1 MNPNFSVHKP
11 SARTTIAFF
20 LKKHVRIYLGLTVLG
35 IVIGILEGVNLAVFI
50 PMLDNLVGS
59 SPTGVEANQKVLMQA
74 LYWLMEL
81 VPVSDKFV
89 SAGVL
94 FLVLTLL
101 KGLLSL
107 WHEYLVARSSGDV
120 LQQYRQKLIERYRD
134 APLSYFDQ
142 HRAGSLTYNL
152 NMPPIMLSKLL
163 YTIPRALIDFL
174 RFFFVMTLLFYM
186 EPVITSGV
194 TIIGFI
200 LYVLISKPLSRY
212 TYKLSVFRRSAEQ
225 EMSAVSTEWL
235 RGVRPIRT
243 AAAESHWINEY
254 TEKNELSRRTYITTT
269 FLLASPRHVFELIA
283 FSALFIGMI
292 FSYLYS
298 PGTFASHVAT
308 IGFFAMGLVRVL
320 PSFATLAR
328 TPLDIKTMLPD
339 VENLYS
345 ILKNLPEKQPD
356 GAIEFAGLQRLISL
370 KNVTVEHAGR
380 QKALDNVSINIAK
393 GQVVA
398 FVGSSGAGKTT
409 MLNALI
415 GAHAP
420 SLGHVVYDNFDLTTL
435 KKSTLLKNI
444 GYVGQDV
451 LLFHGT
457 IEQNIAYFKDLPIDA
472 IKKAAEIAE
481 ISDFINTLPNGY
493 QTMVG
498 EAGVNF
504 SGGQAQRLA
513 IARAIVNNP
522 EILILDE
529 ATSALDTSSEKMVVA
544 SLQHAS
550 QNRTVIMV
558 THRLSTV
565 KWADTIYVLDGGKVV
580 ESGTWA
586 ELSCKPYGRFYKMC
600 TEQQVL

>member
-1 MNPNFSVHKP
+1 MNKQTKEAGISK
-11 SARTTIAFF
+11 IILFF
-20 LKKHVRIYLGLTVLG
+20 LKRHIAIYSTLMLLG
-35 IVIGILEGVNLAVFI
+35 IVIGVLEAVNLAVFI

-59 SPTGVEANQKVLMQA
+59 APSGAEGSEKYLMQA
-74 LYWLMEL
+74 LYWLLRLFPTE
-81 VPVSDKFV
+81 DKFV
-89 SAGVL
+89 SAGIL
-94 FLVLTLL
+94 FLLLTVI
-101 KGLLSL
+101 KGALSL
-107 WHEYLVARSSGDV
+107 WHEYLVALASGNV
-120 LQQYRQKLIERYRD
+120 LKQYRQELIERYRD
-134 APLSYFDQ
+134 APLAYFDQ
-142 HRAGSLTYNL
+142 QRTGALTYNL

-163 YTIPRALIDFL
+163 YTLPRALIDFL
-174 RFFFVMTLLFYM
+174 RFFFVMVLLFYM
-186 EPVITSGV
+186 EPKITMEV
-194 TIIGFI
+194 TLFALI
-200 LYVLISKPLSRY
+200 LYFVVSRPLSRY
-212 TYKLSVFRRSAEQ
+212 TYKLSLLRRSAEQ

-243 AAAESHWINEY
+243 AAAESHWIDGY
-254 TEKNELSRRTYITTT
+254 SVKNEVSRSSYIKTT

-292 FSYLYS
+292 LAYLRAPHAFSS
-298 PGTFASHVAT
+298 QVAT

-339 VENLYS
+339 VENLYT
-345 ILKNLPEKQPD
+345 ILNSLPDKEND
-356 GAIEFAGLQRLISL
+356 GAIQFSNLKKAISL
-370 KNVTVEHAGR
+370 EAVSVEYEGR
-380 QKALDNVSINIAK
+380 GKSLDNVSLNILK

-409 MLNALI
+409 LLNVLI
-415 GAHAP
+415 GAQQP
-420 SLGHVVYDNFDLTTL
+420 SDGRVIYDDFNLSTL
-435 KKSTLLKNI
+435 NKLSLLKNI

-457 IEQNIAYFKDLPIDA
+457 IEQNIAYFKNLPMRA

-481 ISDFINTLPNGY
+481 ISSFIEGLPNGY
-493 QTMVG
+493 KTMVG

-529 ATSALDTSSEKMVVA
+529 ATSALDTSSEKMVVEA
-544 SLQHAS
+544 LQHAS
-550 QNRTVIMV
+550 QNRTVVMV

-565 KWADTIYVLDGGKVV
+565 RWADKIYVLNAGKII
-580 ESGTWA
+580 ESGSWA
-586 ELSCKPYGRFYKMC
+586 ELTNNTYSQFYKMC
-600 TEQQVL
+600 NEQQVL